1 MTTKKDQRWAIIPP
15 GEPSPDDVTQTHRR
29 VRSEESGASDPTTS
43 RRRARTQP
51 EAPDLNEL
59 AQQVAPSTP
68 LPRPA
73 LPRSTSAAPA
83 DPLSS
88 PSREALT
95 APPETS
101 PTMMSPLD
109 ESESSPRATLI
120 DLPPAGIE
128 PAATPTIVERSRA
141 TGPIPNDGGE
151 TLPSPP
157 WRDDEP

>member
-15 GEPSPDDVTQTHRR
+15 GEPSLDDVTATHHRI
-29 VRSEESGASDPTTS
+29 RSKDVSTADPTTS

-68 LPRPA
+68 LPRPTR
-73 LPRSTSAAPA
+73 PAPP

-95 APPETS
+95 DPPETS

-109 ESESSPRATLI
+109 EPDSSHRATVV
-120 DLPPAGIE
+120 DLTPGGIE
-128 PAATPTIVERSRA
+128 SALVERSRP
-141 TGPIPNDGGE
+141 TGPIPSEGGE

-157 WRDDEP
+157 WHGDES

>member
-15 GEPSPDDVTQTHRR
+15 GEPSRDDVTETHRR
-29 VRSEESGASDPTTS
+29 IRSKDVPTVDPTTS
-43 RRRARTQP
+43 RRRTRTQP

-68 LPRPA
+68 LPRPTR
-73 LPRSTSAAPA
+73 PAPP
-83 DPLSS
+83 DLLSS

-95 APPETS
+95 EPPETS

-109 ESESSPRATLI
+109 EPESSRRATAF
-120 DLPPAGIE
+120 DLTPDGTENSITPA
-128 PAATPTIVERSRA
+128 IVERSRP
-141 TGPIPNDGGE
+141 TGPVPNDGGE

-157 WRDDEP
+157 WHTGDS